1 MKGADGRMRGCVKGL
16 FLLLLLALLP
26 CVCPARDESLFVH
39 AAREYEFDSWRG
51 QTKAAYARVVPSF
64 MLPRLFLP
72 TNGWP
77 IANKM
82 TDRGTMYRYDVY
94 LTNTLSTVLM
104 IETKVFPTVVAAQ
117 ESLINHFAS
126 IPIGSFHSCT
136 NDIGDRSYAIDRPTE
151 SFTVFTRNNVYVYVG
166 SETNAIPADLIAR
179 QIDADI
185 LRKSTEVLWGRW
197 AVAGVVLLGL
207 SLFIVRRRRTK
218 PRRTGA
224 SPGKSDDTKKEKRRK
239 PGIARVVL
247 GVVVLLVFGAIVYS
261 PWGRQAVERLVL
273 DVFRRMAERSR

>member
-26 CVCPARDESLFVH
+26 CVCLARDESLFAH

-51 QTKAAYARVVPSF
+51 QTKAAYARRLTSYD
-64 MLPRLFLP
+64 LPLLP
-72 TNGWP
+72 LMTN
-77 IANKM
+77 
-82 TDRGTMYRYDVY
+82 
-94 LTNTLSTVLM
+94 S
-104 IETKVFPTVVAAQ
+104 PTVRVDRQGKNSLKRLYVRHDGDLPSSLRIVTGVATSEVSAQ
-117 ESLINHFAS
+117 EFMIRHLGTCLMGCHDY
-126 IPIGSFHSCT
+126 T
-136 NDIGDRSYAIDRPTE
+136 LYEIGDRGYSVITNQW
-151 SFTVFTRNNVYVYVG
+151 STLVFTRNNIYVEIQ
-166 SETNAIPADLIAR
+166 STTNLYSAESLGR

-239 PGIARVVL
+239 PGIARVML